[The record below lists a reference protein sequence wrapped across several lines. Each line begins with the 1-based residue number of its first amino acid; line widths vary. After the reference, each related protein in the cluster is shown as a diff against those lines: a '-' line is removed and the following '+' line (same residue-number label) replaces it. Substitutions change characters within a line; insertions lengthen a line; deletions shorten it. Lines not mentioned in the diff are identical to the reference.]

1 MSAIGPYLYILPAL
15 LLVSIMLLLPVFFT
29 LGISFTKWDLLSD
42 PQWVGF
48 AQYQKVFQ
56 SSKFLT
62 SLGNTL
68 LWTVGTLLV
77 PVLLGLLLAV
87 ALDRVAGERIY
98 KFMIYL
104 PRVLAPT
111 VLGVIWSFIYA
122 RDGLLN
128 EALRLIGL
136 EDLARSWLLTPPV
149 NTFAMIGTFT
159 WGITG
164 INMILF
170 LVGLQTISKE
180 IVEAA
185 KIEGA
190 SEWKI
195 FTHIKLPLLGPITTI
210 VVTMSVIG
218 SFTTFDLVW
227 VMTKGGP
234 YGSSETLAVTMFN
247 ESFNLFHVGTGAAI
261 AIVLSLCTLG
271 FSILY
276 LRTVFK
282 RERAREQ
289 TS

>member
-68 LWTVGTLLV
+68 LWTVGTMLF

-122 RDGLLN
+122 RDDLLN

-195 FTHIKLPLLGPITTI
+195 FTDIKLPLLGPITTI

-218 SFTTFDLVW
+218 SFTTFDLD
-227 VMTKGGP
+227 G
-234 YGSSETLAVTMFN
+234 
-247 ESFNLFHVGTGAAI
+247 
-261 AIVLSLCTLG
+261 
-271 FSILY
+271 
-276 LRTVFK
+276 
-282 RERAREQ
+282 
-289 TS
+289 